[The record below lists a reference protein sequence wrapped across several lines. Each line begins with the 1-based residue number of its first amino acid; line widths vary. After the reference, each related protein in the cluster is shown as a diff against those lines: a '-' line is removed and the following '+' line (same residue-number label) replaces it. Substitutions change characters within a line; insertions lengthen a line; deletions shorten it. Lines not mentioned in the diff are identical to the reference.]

1 MAGNPSLWGM
11 TFRPLMGGLVASV
24 WLACQAPSAP
34 TTMTLD
40 RLHPSLAQTV
50 ESMADDTVDIAQA
63 RQSELNDVA
72 LWVANM
78 LADSGHVDLT
88 FICTHNSRRSHLA
101 QVWAQVGAEVSGL
114 QGVRTFSGG
123 TEATACNPRTVAAMR
138 RAGFQVA
145 VQDTVH
151 GATNPTYDVSMGK
164 DVPGMACFSKTYTD
178 EANPQQGFGAVM
190 TCSSADRECPLVHGA
205 AARFATPYVDPKVSD
220 GTDEEAATYDARCRQ
235 IGTEMLYLM
244 GEVKRR
250 IGSKGTKG

>member
-1 MAGNPSLWGM
+1 M
-11 TFRPLMGGLVASV
+11 TFRPLMGSLVASMA
-24 WLACQAPSAP
+24 LACQAPSTQ
-34 TTMTLD
+34 TTMTLHH
-40 RLHPSLAQTV
+40 LHPSLAQTV
-50 ESMADDTVDIAQA
+50 ESMADDTVDITQV
-63 RQSELNDVA
+63 RRSELNDVA
-72 LWVANM
+72 LWVADM
-78 LADSGHVDLT
+78 LTDSGQVDLT

-101 QVWAQVGAEVSGL
+101 QVWAQVGAEVAGVA
-114 QGVRTFSGG
+114 GVRTFSGG

-145 VQDTVH
+145 VLDTLH
-151 GATNPTYDVSMGK
+151 GASNPTYDVSMGK
-164 DVPGMACFSKTYTD
+164 NVAGMACFSKTYTD

-190 TCSSADRECPLVHGA
+190 TCSSADRGCPLVHGA

-220 GTDEEAATYDARCRQ
+220 GTDEEAATYDARCGQ

>member
-1 MAGNPSLWGM
+1 M
-11 TFRPLMGGLVASV
+11 TFRPLMGGLVASM

-50 ESMADDTVDIAQA
+50 ESMADDTVDIAQV
-63 RQSELNDVA
+63 RQSELNEVA
-72 LWVANM
+72 LWVADM
-78 LADSGHVDLT
+78 LIDSGHVNLT

-101 QVWAQVGAEVSGL
+101 QVWAQVGAEVAGVP
-114 QGVRTFSGG
+114 GVRTFSGG

-145 VQDTVH
+145 VQDTVR
-151 GATNPTYDVSMGK
+151 GASNPTYGVSMGK
-164 DVPGMACFSKTYTD
+164 DVAGMVCFSKTYTD
-178 EANPQQGFGAVM
+178 GANPQQGFGAVM
-190 TCSSADRECPLVHGA
+190 TCSGADRGCPLVHGA

>member
-1 MAGNPSLWGM
+1 M
-11 TFRPLMGGLVASV
+11 TIRTLVGGLVASMS
-24 WLACQAPSAP
+24 LACQAPSAP

-40 RLHPSLAQTV
+40 HLHPSLAQTV
-50 ESMADDTVDIAQA
+50 ASMADDTLDIAQG
-63 RQSELNDVA
+63 RQSEINDLA
-72 LWVANM
+72 LWVADM
-78 LADSGHVDLT
+78 LVDSGHVDLT

-101 QVWAQVGAEVSGL
+101 QVWAQVGAEVFGL

-151 GATNPTYDVSMGK
+151 GATNPTYAVSMGK
-164 DVPGMACFSKTYTD
+164 NVQGMACFSKTYTD
-178 EANPQQGFGAVM
+178 KANPQQGFGAVM
-190 TCSSADRECPLVHGA
+190 TCSSADRGCPLVYGA

-235 IGTEMLYLM
+235 IGTEMLHLM

>member
-1 MAGNPSLWGM
+1 M
-11 TFRPLMGGLVASV
+11 LV
-24 WLACQAPSAP
+24 
-34 TTMTLD
+34 
-40 RLHPSLAQTV
+40 
-50 ESMADDTVDIAQA
+50 
-63 RQSELNDVA
+63 
-72 LWVANM
+72 
-78 LADSGHVDLT
+78 DSGHVDLT

-190 TCSSADRECPLVHGA
+190 TCSSADRGCPLVHGA

>member
-1 MAGNPSLWGM
+1 M
-11 TFRPLMGGLVASV
+11 TFRPLMGGLVASM

-50 ESMADDTVDIAQA
+50 ESMADDTVDIAQV
-63 RQSELNDVA
+63 RQSELNELA
-72 LWVANM
+72 LWVADM
-78 LADSGHVDLT
+78 LVDSGHVDLT

-101 QVWAQVGAEVSGL
+101 QVWSQVGAEVSGL
-114 QGVRTFSGG
+114 QGVRTYSGG

-145 VQDTVH
+145 VQDTVR
-151 GATNPTYDVSMGK
+151 GTSNPTYGVSMGK
-164 DVPGMACFSKTYTD
+164 DVAGMACFSKTYTD
-178 EANPQQGFGAVM
+178 EANPQQDFGAVM
-190 TCSSADRECPLVHGA
+190 TCSSADRGCTLVHGA

>member
-1 MAGNPSLWGM
+1 MASM
-11 TFRPLMGGLVASV
+11 

-50 ESMADDTVDIAQA
+50 ESMADDTVDIAQV
-63 RQSELNDVA
+63 RQSQLNDVA
-72 LWVANM
+72 QWVADM
-78 LADSGHVDLT
+78 LVDSGHVDLT

-101 QVWAQVGAEVSGL
+101 QVWAQVGAEVAGVP
-114 QGVRTFSGG
+114 GVRTFSGG
-123 TEATACNPRTVAAMR
+123 TEATACNPRTIAAMR

-145 VQDTVH
+145 VQDTVR
-151 GATNPTYDVSMGK
+151 GASNPTYGVSMGN
-164 DVPGMACFSKTYTD
+164 DLPGMACFSKTYTD

-190 TCSSADRECPLVHGA
+190 TCSSADRGCPLVHGA

>member
-1 MAGNPSLWGM
+1 MFGNPSLWDM
-11 TFRPLMGGLVASV
+11 IFRTLLGGLVACM
-24 WLACQAPSAP
+24 WFACQSPSTQ
-34 TTMTLD
+34 TTLTLN

-50 ESMADDTVDIAQA
+50 EAMADDTVDIAQA
-63 RQSELNDVA
+63 RQSELNEVT
-72 LWVANM
+72 LWVADM
-78 LADSGHVDLT
+78 LVDSGQVDLT

-114 QGVRTFSGG
+114 HGVRTFSGG

-145 VQDTVH
+145 VQDTVQ
-151 GATNPTYDVSMGK
+151 GASNPTYNVSMGK
-164 DVPGMACFSKTYTD
+164 DVAGMACFSKTYAD

-190 TCSSADRECPLVHGA
+190 TCSSADRGCPLVHGA

-244 GEVKRR
+244 AEVKRR
-250 IGSKGTKG
+250 IGSTETKG

>member
-1 MAGNPSLWGM
+1 M
-11 TFRPLMGGLVASV
+11 TFRPLMGGLVASL
-24 WLACQAPSAP
+24 WLACQAPSTQ

-40 RLHPSLAQTV
+40 RLHPFLAQTV

-63 RQSELNDVA
+63 RQSELNEVA
-72 LWVANM
+72 LWVADM
-78 LADSGHVDLT
+78 LIDSGHVDLT

-101 QVWAQVGAEVSGL
+101 QVWAQVSAEVSGL
-114 QGVRTFSGG
+114 GGVRTYSGG
-123 TEATACNPRTVAAMR
+123 TEATACNPRTVATLR

-151 GATNPTYDVSMGK
+151 GATNPTYNVSMGK
-164 DVPGMACFSKTYTD
+164 CVPGMACFSKTYTD

-190 TCSSADRECPLVHGA
+190 TCSSADRGCPLVFGA

-220 GTDEEAATYDARCRQ
+220 GTGEEAATYDARSRQ

-250 IGSKGTKG
+250 IGSKETKG

>member
-1 MAGNPSLWGM
+1 
-11 TFRPLMGGLVASV
+11 
-24 WLACQAPSAP
+24 
-34 TTMTLD
+34 MTLKKT
-40 RLHPSLAQTV
+40 LHEMSLK
-50 ESMADDTVDIAQA
+50 AQA
-63 RQSELNDVA
+63 LPEELSPERLEELDA
-72 LWVANM
+72 MAAWVADQP
-78 LADSGHVDLT
+78 LETPTELT

-145 VQDTVH
+145 VLDTVY
-151 GATNPTYDVSMGK
+151 GANNPTYDISMGK

-190 TCSSADRECPLVHGA
+190 TCSSADRGCPLVHGS

>member
-1 MAGNPSLWGM
+1 M
-11 TFRPLMGGLVASV
+11 TFRPLMGGLVASM
-24 WLACQAPSAP
+24 WLACQAPSTQ

-50 ESMADDTVDIAQA
+50 ESMTDDTVSISQA
-63 RQSELNDVA
+63 RKSELNDLA
-72 LWVANM
+72 LWVADM
-78 LADSGHVDLT
+78 LADSGQVYLT

-114 QGVRTFSGG
+114 QGVRTYSGG

-145 VQDTVH
+145 VKDTVR

-164 DVPGMACFSKTYTD
+164 HVAGMACFSKTYTD

-235 IGTEMLYLM
+235 IGTEVLYLM